1 MDGRAFRR
9 RSGLAPLELVL
20 ALPILLFVMALMVN
34 FGIAACWKIRALSM
48 ARQAVWG
55 MRPPRTGNTD
65 PRPGYWP
72 KSASVRTG
80 GPEDVPELDD
90 PRVDQPVARGPL
102 PAAIVDNELLDPTR
116 GLRSG
121 TAEITRRYAMLGRMG
136 NYHLNAVTR
145 LLDDKW
151 QYWRMEKLGANR
163 KRRVPV
169 IYDLAKAPAAL
180 VNAYVQA
187 AIAVRN
193 AYFGWPG
200 LLPLDR
206 EPDYAYYGRLLGWGT
221 SAPDF
226 QPTLSG
232 FCTLDHDAAA
242 AVVERLVDRI
252 QGKIELDSRGNVIRR
267 IPNLAERMTG
277 SFKSFYQRVKRQCES
292 MLEMEPVPP
301 PGPGVLRSEI
311 RQLDIK
317 IRQLD

>member
-1 MDGRAFRR
+1 VRAFR

-20 ALPILLFVMALMVN
+20 ALPILLFVMALMIN
-34 FGIAACWKIRALSM
+34 SGIITCWKIRALSM
-48 ARQAVWG
+48 AREAVWG
-55 MRPPRTGNTD
+55 TRPPRTGNTN

-72 KSASVRTG
+72 ASASVRTG
-80 GPEDVPELDD
+80 GPRDVPELDD

-102 PAAIVDNELLDPTR
+102 PAAIVDDRLLDPTR

-121 TAEITRRYAMLGRMG
+121 TADITRRYPMLGRMG
-136 NYHLNAVTR
+136 SYHLKAITR

-151 QYWRMEKLGANR
+151 QFWRMAKLGANR

-169 IYDLAKAPAAL
+169 IYDLAKAPPTL

-193 AYFGWPG
+193 AYFGWPE

-226 QPTLSG
+226 HPGLSR
-232 FCTLDHDAAA
+232 FCTLDHEAAA
-242 AVVERLVDRI
+242 AKVERLVDRI
-252 QGKIELDSRGNVIRR
+252 QGKIERDSQGRIIRR
-267 IPNLAERMTG
+267 IPDLAERMTG
-277 SFKSFYQRVKRQCES
+277 SFKNFYQRVKRHFES
-292 MLEMEPVPP
+292 MLEMKPIPP
-301 PGPGVLRSEI
+301 PGPGVIRSEI
-311 RQLDIK
+311 RQLDVK
-317 IRQLD
+317 IRQLE